1 MQRKKKVE
9 ENMQILKWKK
19 SKLEFYIQLKL
30 SLRSVREIKDFS
42 NEQTQWEFINHKLI
56 LQEML
61 REVLLEE
68 ENDIGTKFRHT

>member
-1 MQRKKKVE
+1 ME
-9 ENMQILKWKK
+9 K

-68 ENDIGTKFRHT
+68 ENDIGTKFRYT

>member
-1 MQRKKKVE
+1 ME
-9 ENMQILKWKK
+9 K